1 MPVSKR
7 KDMNLL
13 GSMKKNKT
21 LSDTTVKKS
30 PELMKQVDDDK
41 TDSTYL
47 GRSRSAGFA
56 LKPGKDMV
64 NEDGTVRGRSFEHLM
79 VPEKT
84 YYVPKG
90 SKMATEYYKGNKR
103 NISIDDLQKEHS
115 NYLGNLGK
123 SSADYVKKRESYDQS
138 QGIKNK

>member
-56 LKPGKDMV
+56 LKPGKDMK

>member
-13 GSMKKNKT
+13 GSMKKSKT

-56 LKPGKDMV
+56 LKPGKDMK
-64 NEDGTVRGRSFEHLM
+64 NEDGTVRGRSFEHM
-79 VPEKT
+79 FTPNKS

-90 SKMATEYYKGNKR
+90 SKVATEYYEGNKR
-103 NISIDDLQKEHS
+103 KLSLDDLQKEHS
-115 NYLGNLGK
+115 DFLRNVG
-123 SSADYVKKRESYDQS
+123 SQSADYVKKREAYDQS
-138 QGIKNK
+138 QGVKNK